1 MNVKKTEKLLRYLLN
16 EPCNDNGEIWFP
28 LNKYDEIVNIGI
40 EKELIVDYFNYLQ
53 NQNLIKVTF
62 KGHPQITSPCSIRIT
77 PIGYGY
83 FKNKQQKIVIS
94 VKEWISIGISIGA
107 LIISIIA
114 LCK

>member
-1 MNVKKTEKLLRYLLN
+1 MNAKKTEKLLRYLLN
-16 EPCNDNGEIWFP
+16 ESCNDNGEIWFP

-40 EKELIVDYFNYLQ
+40 EKEHIIEHFNHLQ

-62 KGHPQITSPCSIRIT
+62 KGHSLITSPCSVRIT
-77 PIGYGY
+77 PEGYGY
-83 FKNKQQKIVIS
+83 FENKKQKNIIS

-114 LCK
+114 LCR